1 MFDPQTDTIM
11 HSSVD
16 ALLAVQEQNKVGM
29 TLILSYPSL
38 ALQWSLKVDC
48 YWAFAGYHSGSETS
62 NVIIFDPQY
71 KEETHPDQLQL
82 KVRCCT
88 MYMAKWV
95 LLVQLSN
102 STNNTHLAK

>member
-38 ALQWSLKVDC
+38 ALQ
-48 YWAFAGYHSGSETS
+48 
-62 NVIIFDPQY
+62 
-71 KEETHPDQLQL
+71 
-82 KVRCCT
+82 
-88 MYMAKWV
+88 
-95 LLVQLSN
+95 
-102 STNNTHLAK
+102 